1 MQQKFH
7 DGQPPL
13 ERQIAQR
20 LRARVRLPA
29 QKRLQRQR
37 RGIAAVK
44 LVKCRE
50 ARRDLRYMQIFP
62 RLRMGNGQ
70 QRPHI
75 APTARRDAA
84 EAPQPAAA
92 QQMLQQRLEIVL
104 GRVSDGNGVA
114 RDGIEEGIA
123 LLPRLLLA
131 AGGLF
136 RRAADELDALGRAER
151 AHKGLVA
158 VGLRPAQA
166 MVEVRRPHID
176 GKLRRQLAQAA
187 EHCHGIRPAGNGA
200 HDLRA
205 GGKQRLPAAPGKDL
219 SPHRDATPGRRRS

>member
-1 MQQKFH
+1 
-7 DGQPPL
+7 
-13 ERQIAQR
+13 
-20 LRARVRLPA
+20 
-29 QKRLQRQR
+29 
-37 RGIAAVK
+37 
-44 LVKCRE
+44 
-50 ARRDLRYMQIFP
+50 
-62 RLRMGNGQ
+62 MGNGQ
-70 QRPHI
+70 QRPYI
-75 APTARRDAA
+75 APAARRDAA

-92 QQMLQQRLEIVL
+92 QQMLQQRLEIIL
-104 GRVSDGNGVA
+104 GRVSDGNGIT

-136 RRAADELDALGRAER
+136 RRAADELDALGR
-151 AHKGLVA
+151 
-158 VGLRPAQA
+158 RPAQA
-166 MVEVRRPHID
+166 VVEVRRPHID

-187 EHCHGIRPAGNGA
+187 EHCHGIRPAGDGT

>member
-1 MQQKFH
+1 
-7 DGQPPL
+7 
-13 ERQIAQR
+13 
-20 LRARVRLPA
+20 
-29 QKRLQRQR
+29 
-37 RGIAAVK
+37 
-44 LVKCRE
+44 
-50 ARRDLRYMQIFP
+50 
-62 RLRMGNGQ
+62 
-70 QRPHI
+70 
-75 APTARRDAA
+75 
-84 EAPQPAAA
+84 
-92 QQMLQQRLEIVL
+92 MLQQRLEIVL

-123 LLPRLLLA
+123 LLPRLFLA

-166 MVEVRRPHID
+166 VVEVRRPHID

-187 EHCHGIRPAGNGA
+187 EHCHGIRPAGDGA

-205 GGKQRLPAAPGKDL
+205 RGKTGSPGGTRKGPQP
-219 SPHRDATPGRRRS
+219 SS